1 MERTLEHLHAR
12 YGTAREYLEDYAG
25 CDPALLDRLTA
36 KLRGEG
42 L

>member
-25 CDPALLDRLTA
+25 CKYSLSTALPA